1 MAKKSKTRKG
11 RKSKY
16 DTNILPFFDR
26 IIAWRKQGQTEKQIA
41 KKLDVGVSTWEK
53 YKKDYPEFK
62 EILTFSKELLVEQIE
77 ESLFTRAMGK
87 HYKETEIKKEEV
99 AGMEER
105 VTTKET
111 IKYLP
116 PDTTAIIFSLKN
128 LDPTRWSDRKNN
140 ENININTD
148 VKPSELDI
156 LLSDILE
163 VEVEEA
169 EQDGKDVNNE

>member
-1 MAKKSKTRKG
+1 MAKKQRKKSG

-16 DTNILPFFDR
+16 ETNILPFFDR

-41 KKLDVGVSTWEK
+41 KKLDVAVSTWEK

-77 ESLFTRAMGK
+77 DSLFTRAMGK
-87 HYKETEIKKEEV
+87 HYKEVETKTETVK
-99 AGMEER
+99 GQPPR
-105 VTTKET
+105 TSTRET
-111 IKYLP
+111 VKYLP

-128 LDPTRWSDRKNN
+128 LDPSRWSDRKNN

-163 VEVEEA
+163 VEEID
-169 EQDGKDVNNE
+169 QDGKEVDSNG